1 MCRGRLGGLPGHHGR
16 RLGGLGVAGVT
27 VVLSDGRRRHR
38 GHRGLARGARVAG
51 VLLLVLLV
59 LLLLAGV
66 AQGAV
71 AVVREEVLGRRD
83 SVRRSSSGIATSG
96 TWRRPLAELRLPGF
110 RGRPGPLD
118 WPRLIVHLEVVHPH
132 VDLLLL
138 LPRHHAGLLP
148 LLRRQGLGSLNI
160 GAADGGE
167 VEARHSAG
175 VRDGG
180 GGARLHG
187 PRRLSLC
194 RGRLASRIH

>member
-1 MCRGRLGGLPGHHGR
+1 M
-16 RLGGLGVAGVT
+16 
-27 VVLSDGRRRHR
+27 
-38 GHRGLARGARVAG
+38 AG
-51 VLLLVLLV
+51 VLLLV

-66 AQGAV
+66 AQGTV
-71 AVVREEVLGRRD
+71 AVVREEVLGRGD
-83 SVRRSSSGIATSG
+83 SVRRPSSGIATSG

-110 RGRPGPLD
+110 RPGPLD

-180 GGARLHG
+180 GGPRLQR